1 MSGSAPAGV
10 WWHVPDER
18 LAPAIGGIVG
28 ALAAVPDGPTPLQWT
43 MLEAVVRHVFGS
55 DLDPRNVP
63 VLDPAQLAD
72 ALLTG
77 RARLL
82 AVHLMVTLE
91 FVRHPEP
98 LGLAESVA
106 RYTDALGV
114 DEPMVSA
121 ARHFAD
127 DQALLLY
134 LDIQRNAEFT
144 EQTWR
149 DARAGRWWRLLRNKL
164 AYQGLVADPEIA
176 ARWRSLDACP
186 EGSWGRAVAE
196 FYHRH
201 GFPYPGER
209 DGISEV
215 GARHDF
221 VHVLAEYPP
230 TPEGEID
237 VFALIAAAMPDP
249 KGFTQF
255 AMTLG
260 LFQNGA
266 IRHVA
271 GKRIR
276 IARTDTLADPGAPAR
291 WADAMRQRR
300 GVHCR
305 RAQRRPLRDEGSA
318 TRRGAGAPR
327 DPPQGSPG
335 PRRGAAE
342 AGPPPWRR
350 PGACSPTRS
359 GVARRTQCPK
369 SST

>member
-1 MSGSAPAGV
+1 MSEVEASGV

-18 LAPAIGGIVG
+18 LAQAIGGIVG

-55 DLDPRNVP
+55 DLDPHAVP
-63 VLDPAQLAD
+63 VLDAEQLAD

-98 LGLAESVA
+98 LGVADSVA
-106 RYTDALGV
+106 RYARALDI
-114 DEPMVSA
+114 DEPMVTA

-134 LDIQRNAEFT
+134 LDIQRNSEFT
-144 EQTWR
+144 EQTVR
-149 DARAGRWWRLLRNKL
+149 GALAGRFWRLVRNKL
-164 AYQGLVADPEIA
+164 AYQGLVSDPEIA
-176 ARWRSLDACP
+176 ARWRSLDTCP

-201 GFPYPGER
+201 HFPYPGER

-271 GKRIR
+271 GKPIR
-276 IARTDTLADPGAPAR
+276 IARTDTLSDPGAPAR
-291 WADAMRQRR
+291 WADAMR
-300 GVHCR
+300 
-305 RAQRRPLRDEGSA
+305 
-318 TRRGAGAPR
+318 
-327 DPPQGSPG
+327 
-335 PRRGAAE
+335 RGAACTADVLNVDHFAMKNAPLEE
-342 AGPPPWRR
+342 ARDQLGLLPKAVPGPDE
-350 PGACSPTRS
+350 PTRKRVHHRASRS
-359 GVARRTQCPK
+359 GHALGPDPG
-369 SST
+369 

>member
-1 MSGSAPAGV
+1 MAEMSGSAPAGV

-106 RYTDALGV
+106 RYADALDV

-149 DARAGRWWRLLRNKL
+149 GARAGRWWRLLRNKL

-291 WADAMRQRR
+291 WADAMR
-300 GVHCR
+300 
-305 RAQRRPLRDEGSA
+305 
-318 TRRGAGAPR
+318 
-327 DPPQGSPG
+327 
-335 PRRGAAE
+335 RGAACTADVLNVDHFAMKALPLDE
-342 AGPPPWRR
+342 ARERLGIVPKGVPGPDEAPRKR
-350 PGACSPTRS
+350 VHHPGGGS
-359 GVARRTQCPK
+359 GHALQPDPG
-369 SST
+369 